1 MKEKMRSLIKNLI
14 SGSIGAAV
22 GYGAAKI
29 GERIAEANVKV
40 RPELTKVDWLDAF
53 LSGHLNDWLFY
64 HHSSVMEI
72 LLTIIGAI
80 AGFLIYQYLKNTL

>member
-1 MKEKMRSLIKNLI
+1 MKEKIGSLIKNLI

-64 HHSSVMEI
+64 HYPETMELI
-72 LLTIIGAI
+72 VIIAGAI
-80 AGFLIYQYLKNTL
+80 IAFLIYEYLKNAL